1 MLVNDEKYVHNL
13 SVLNIKEKLTNW
25 AAMRQGTLHIFINF
39 AIAFSNYYKSTQ
51 NYVIF
56 LHFLWKELEKNLS

>member
-1 MLVNDEKYVHNL
+1 MVNDEKYVHNL
-13 SVLNIKEKLTNW
+13 SVFNIKEKLTNG

-39 AIAFSNYYKSTQ
+39 AIAFSKYYKSTQ

-56 LHFLWKELEKNLS
+56 LHSL